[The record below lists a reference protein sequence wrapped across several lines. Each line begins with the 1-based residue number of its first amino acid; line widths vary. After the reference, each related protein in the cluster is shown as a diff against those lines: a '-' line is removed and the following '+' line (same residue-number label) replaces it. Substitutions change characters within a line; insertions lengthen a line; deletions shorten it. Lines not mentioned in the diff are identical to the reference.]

1 MPSSLSLLYT
11 NYKYQL
17 YILMNRSRGRAIKNF
32 YQESIINFL
41 RSVYVFVRISNYFEI
56 LFYTVYLY
64 IFFIGME

>member
-1 MPSSLSLLYT
+1 
-11 NYKYQL
+11 
-17 YILMNRSRGRAIKNF
+17 MNRSRGRAIKNF